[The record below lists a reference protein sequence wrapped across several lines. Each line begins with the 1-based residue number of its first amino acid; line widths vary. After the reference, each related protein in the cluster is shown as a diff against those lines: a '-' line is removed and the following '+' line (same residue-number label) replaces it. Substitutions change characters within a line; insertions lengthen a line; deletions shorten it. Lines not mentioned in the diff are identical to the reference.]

1 MDELIKLTDK
11 VMNLAVKAYMMTDNQ
26 KQVLKVR
33 QSQDI
38 FLDGLKRDTD
48 PKTIT
53 KLLNEAMFNFYKAK
67 ALKT

>member
-1 MDELIKLTDK
+1 MNELIKLTDK

-26 KQVLKVR
+26 KQVIKVR

-38 FLDGLKRDTD
+38 FLDWLKKETD

-53 KLLNEAMFNFYKAK
+53 ELLNKAMFDFYKAK
-67 ALKT
+67 ALKE